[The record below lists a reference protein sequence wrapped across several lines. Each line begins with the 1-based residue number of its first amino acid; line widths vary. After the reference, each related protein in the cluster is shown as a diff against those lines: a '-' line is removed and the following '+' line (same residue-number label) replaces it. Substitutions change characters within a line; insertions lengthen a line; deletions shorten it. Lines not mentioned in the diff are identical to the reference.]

1 MLFRYNYMILVDVN
15 EFFCWLF
22 IIELLNLAYDI
33 IVRDKFED
41 YWVFIIELERKVLL
55 VEMEKGCVFAVERL
69 RIL

>member
-1 MLFRYNYMILVDVN
+1 MLFRYNYMILVNVN

-22 IIELLNLAYDI
+22 IIELLNLAYNI

-41 YWVFIIELERKVLL
+41 YRVFIIELECKVLL
-55 VEMEKGCVFAVERL
+55 VEMEKGRVFVVERL

>member
-1 MLFRYNYMILVDVN
+1 MLFRYNYMILVNVN
-15 EFFCWLF
+15 DFFCWLF
-22 IIELLNLAYDI
+22 IIELLYLAYDI

-55 VEMEKGCVFAVERL
+55 VEMEKGRVFAVERL

>member
-1 MLFRYNYMILVDVN
+1 MLFRYNYMILVNVN

-22 IIELLNLAYDI
+22 IIELLYLVYDI

-55 VEMEKGCVFAVERL
+55 VEMEKGRVFAVERL

>member
-1 MLFRYNYMILVDVN
+1 MLFRYNYMILVNVN

-22 IIELLNLAYDI
+22 IIELLYLVYDI

-41 YWVFIIELERKVLL
+41 YWVFIIELECKVLL
-55 VEMEKGCVFAVERL
+55 VEMEKGRVFAVERL

>member
-41 YWVFIIELERKVLL
+41 YWVFIIELECKVLL
-55 VEMEKGCVFAVERL
+55 VEMEKGRVFAVERL

>member
-1 MLFRYNYMILVDVN
+1 MLFRYYMILVDVN

-41 YWVFIIELERKVLL
+41 YWVFIIELECKVLL
-55 VEMEKGCVFAVERL
+55 VEMEKGCVFVVERL

>member
-1 MLFRYNYMILVDVN
+1 MLFRYNYMILVNVN

-22 IIELLNLAYDI
+22 IIELLNLAYNI

-55 VEMEKGCVFAVERL
+55 VEMEKGRVFAVERL